1 MYEQAAIPVADQQAF
16 GAVKSAIDASFSSA
30 KVGDFLKS
38 LDRSKL
44 RVRDFEAVLATGK
57 LGTAAQAKYAKLGNG
72 DQGQIR
78 ELYLSHLEKVDPEL
92 RKKYLKIYAY
102 Y

>member
-1 MYEQAAIPVADQQAF
+1 MYEQAAIPVEDQQAF
-16 GAVKSAIDASFSSA
+16 GVVKSAIDASFSSA
-30 KVGDFLKS
+30 KVSDFLKS

-44 RVRDFEAVLATGK
+44 RVRDFENVLATGK
-57 LGTAAQAKYAKLGNG
+57 LGHAAQAEYAKLGNA

-92 RKKYLKIYAY
+92 RKKFLKIYAY

>member
-1 MYEQAAIPVADQQAF
+1 MYEQAVIPVADQQAF
-16 GAVKSAIDASFSSA
+16 DAVKSAIDTSFSSA
-30 KVGDFLKS
+30 KVSDFLKS

-44 RVRDFEAVLATGK
+44 RVRDFEVILASGK
-57 LGTAAQAKYAKLGNG
+57 LGPATQAEYQKLGNG

-92 RKKYLKIYAY
+92 RKKFLKIYAY